1 MFYEKKIMNIKEF
14 KAALNSDATHIV
26 NVLEDLINNLDF
38 DNLQD
43 KHVELHDA
51 TKDWLTLDIYD
62 VDLESTITTTTT
74 TMLENYL
81 ELRKN
86 ELTEKKAHI
95 KSVGLVETNTR
106 KGKCNFYNVKVDISL
121 L

>member
-1 MFYEKKIMNIKEF
+1 MNIKEF
-14 KAALNSDATHIV
+14 KAALNSAATHIV
-26 NVLEDLINNLDF
+26 NVLEDLINDLDF

-62 VDLESTITTTTT
+62 VDLESTITTT
-74 TMLENYL
+74 MLENYL
-81 ELRKN
+81 KLRKN
-86 ELTEKKAHI
+86 ELTEKKAYI

-106 KGKCNFYNVKVDISL
+106 KGGKCNFYNVKVDISL